1 MAQLPRYQRLGVK
14 TRQPQN
20 LDFADTREQAAL
32 SQNLSQQLNRM
43 SNFAFQKAGER
54 AVERGEERVQE
65 EGAIATLGDID
76 KRGGPRTIA
85 DKAAYALGSRVAV
98 AEVQNAAEIEI
109 SRILT
114 EAEKSGTAFST
125 VQSQL
130 ADVTDGYS
138 ESLRVI
144 DPAASSV
151 LKVNLEGAT
160 GKATERYSNY
170 YVKLQAQ
177 RQAAKRS
184 EAADRSFN
192 SVLSDAILPGMTVEK
207 LGENIAAEADLLL
220 GLGATEKQADAFYEK
235 TFNAAYREKLT
246 YDFNTAPLEEKQRLL
261 TAMETTALPGMSLTQ
276 TQSVRKSLNADY
288 NSALQVTRGES
299 NSIVSSVNEY
309 EILIAKGGK
318 LPLKAINNLQD
329 RADNLGDQG
338 AAASA
343 AIAELEFNAENA
355 TTYRKM
361 NVEELASEV
370 NDLKSG
376 ITGMGGS
383 GIDTLLEAETLQV
396 AQAYLTAANKS
407 IKNAATEQKAEFQP
421 KIDAANAQL
430 KTLQDVVDE
439 GIAVDINALT
449 DLLSDINDIPDSLT
463 DGLQDELNTL
473 IATGDLGNTLRE
485 YTPSQVANYIS
496 GLQEEGV
503 DTAIELK
510 QLNLAEKML
519 KNMEI
524 QLADDPLTYAM
535 NVVVL
540 DSNGKP
546 VQIDGILPTAESMSL
561 VANLKKRVVDAQI
574 IASKYN
580 IEPKYF
586 TSQERDLLTEFLRSG
601 GASGTMPDSD
611 PSKHTSNRLKLMG
624 FLGAL
629 VEGGGSATP
638 DMLAELSKTAPAFA
652 GIGALMSEGRPTAAN
667 HALRGKEYI
676 DAGNKPAGLSD
687 IYTEPEFKGMTS
699 QALRFSPDTETV
711 IRENAELI
719 YADLAREEIDFNAE
733 KWVMSIEMATG
744 MQTRG
749 RKSYGGI
756 QEVRGRMTLLPP
768 DVTPDDLEDALSS
781 LTSEMAFEVSG
792 INLSPGILNAI
803 PNNSDFQV
811 ISAGG
816 DKAAITFGKDAYGT
830 PTYIKDSSGNPFFF
844 DISNLVDLSKA
855 SGN

>member
-1 MAQLPRYQRLGVK
+1 MAQLPRYQRLGVT

-76 KRGGPRTIA
+76 KKGGPRTIA

-114 EAEKSGTAFST
+114 EAEKNGTAFST

-177 RQAAKRS
+177 RQAAKRA

-192 SVLSDAILPGMTVEK
+192 SALSDAILPGMTVEK
-207 LGENIAAEADLLL
+207 LGESIAAEADLLR
-220 GLGATEKQADAFYEK
+220 GMGASEKKADAFYEK

-299 NSIVSSVNEY
+299 NSIVSSVNEL
-309 EILIAKGGK
+309 EILIAKGGTPSTK
-318 LPLKAINNLQD
+318 EIKVLQD

-338 AAASA
+338 AGASA

-355 TTYRKM
+355 ATYRKM
-361 NVEELASEV
+361 SVEDLASEV

-485 YTPSQVANYIS
+485 YTPSQVAGYLS
-496 GLQEEGV
+496 GLREEGV
-503 DTAIELK
+503 YTALELK

-519 KNMEI
+519 KNMET

-535 NVVVL
+535 NVGVK
-540 DSNGKP
+540 DSNNNT
-546 VQIDGILPTAESMSL
+546 VQISGITATPENPD
-561 VANLKKRVVDAQI
+561 VTANVKKRVADAQI
-574 IASKYN
+574 IASKYG
-580 IEPKYF
+580 IEPKFF
-586 TSQERDLLTEFLRSG
+586 TAQERDLLTEFLQSE
-601 GASGTMPDSD
+601 STD
-611 PSKHTSNRLKLMG
+611 RLQIMG
-624 FLGAL
+624 FLGAM
-629 VEGGGSATP
+629 VDGGGSSTP
-638 DMLAELSKTAPAFA
+638 DMLAEISDTAPGFA
-652 GIGALMSEGRPTAAN
+652 GIGALISENRPTAAN
-667 HALRGKEYI
+667 HALRGMEFIK
-676 DAGNKPAGLSD
+676 AGNKPAGLSA
-687 IYTEPEFKGMTS
+687 IYTEPEFVGRTG
-699 QALRFSPDTETV
+699 QALRYSPKTLNV

-719 YADLAREEIDFNAE
+719 YADIARTETDFNAD
-733 KWVMSIEMATG
+733 KWVSAIEMASG
-744 MQTRG
+744 MKTVG
-749 RKSYGGI
+749 NKSYGGI
-756 QEVRGRMTLLPP
+756 QEVRGQMTLLPP
-768 DVTPDDLEDALSS
+768 EVTPDDLEDALSS
-781 LTSEMAFEVSG
+781 LTSEMAFEISG
-792 INLSPGILNAI
+792 INLSSGMVNAI
-803 PNNSDFQV
+803 SKRNYFKV
-811 ISAGG
+811 VSAGG
-816 DKAAITFGKDAYGT
+816 DKAAITFDVDAYGN
-830 PTYIKDSSGNPFFF
+830 PTYVKDSDGNPFFF
-844 DISNLVDLSKA
+844 DISKLVDLSKT

>member
-207 LGENIAAEADLLL
+207 LGENIAAEADLLR

-288 NSALQVTRGES
+288 SSALQVTRGES
-299 NSIVSSVNEY
+299 NSIVSSVNEL
-309 EILIAKGGK
+309 EILIAKGGTPSTK
-318 LPLKAINNLQD
+318 EINVLQG

-355 TTYRKM
+355 ATYRKM
-361 NVEELASEV
+361 SVEDLASEV

-519 KNMEI
+519 TNMEI

-540 DSNGKP
+540 DSNGNT
-546 VQIDGILPTAESMSL
+546 VQIDGILPTPDSPD
-561 VANLKKRVVDAQI
+561 VTANVKKRVADAQI
-574 IASKYN
+574 IASKYG
-580 IEPKYF
+580 IKPKFF
-586 TSQERDLLTEFLRSG
+586 TAQERDLLTEFLQSEN
-601 GASGTMPDSD
+601 TD
-611 PSKHTSNRLKLMG
+611 RLQILG
-624 FLGAL
+624 FLGAM
-629 VEGGGSATP
+629 VDGGGSSTP
-638 DMLAELSKTAPAFA
+638 DMLAEISDTAPGFA
-652 GIGALMSEGRPTAAN
+652 GIGALISEDRPTAAN
-667 HALRGKEYI
+667 HALRGMEYI
-676 DAGNKPAGLSD
+676 KAGNKPAGLSA
-687 IYTEPEFKGMTS
+687 IYTEPEFVAITG
-699 QALRFSPDTETV
+699 QALRYSPKTINV

-719 YADLAREEIDFNAE
+719 YADIARTETDFNAD
-733 KWVMSIEMATG
+733 KWVSAIEMASG
-744 MQTRG
+744 MKTVG
-749 RKSYGGI
+749 NKSYGGI
-756 QEVRGRMTLLPP
+756 QEVRGQMTLLPP
-768 DVTPDDLEDALSS
+768 EVTPDDLEDALSS

-792 INLSPGILNAI
+792 INLSSGMVNAI
-803 PNNSDFQV
+803 SKRNEFKV

-816 DKAAITFGKDAYGT
+816 DKAAITFDEDAYGN
-830 PTYIKDSSGNPFFF
+830 PTYVKDSDGNPFFF
-844 DISNLVDLSKA
+844 DISKLVDLSKA

>member
-1 MAQLPRYQRLGVK
+1 MAQLPRYQRLGVR

-207 LGENIAAEADLLL
+207 LGENIAAEADLLR

-261 TAMETTALPGMSLTQ
+261 TAMETTALPGMSLTE
-276 TQSVRKSLNADY
+276 TQSVRKSLNAGY
-288 NSALQVTRGES
+288 NSALRVTTGES
-299 NSIVSSVNEY
+299 NSIVSSVDEL
-309 EILIAKGGK
+309 ETLLAMGGTPSPK
-318 LPLKAINNLQD
+318 QIEVLQE

-338 AAASA
+338 AGARA

-355 TTYRKM
+355 ATYRKM
-361 NVEELASEV
+361 SVEDLASEV

-396 AQAYLTAANKS
+396 AQAYLTIANKN

-421 KIDAANAQL
+421 KIDAAVAQL
-430 KTLQDVVDE
+430 GTLQDVVDK
-439 GIAVDINALT
+439 GIPVDPSAIA
-449 DLLSDINDIPDSLT
+449 DLLSDLDDIPASLT
-463 DGLQDELNTL
+463 DGFQDEVNAL
-473 IATGDLGNTLRE
+473 ILTGELGDTLRG

-503 DTAIELK
+503 DTALELK

-540 DSNGKP
+540 DSNGNA
-546 VQIDGILPTAESMSL
+546 VQINGILPTPDSPD
-561 VANLKKRVVDAQI
+561 VTANVKKRVADAQI
-574 IASKYN
+574 IASKYG
-580 IEPKYF
+580 IKPKYF
-586 TSQERDLLTEFLRSG
+586 TAQERDLLTEFLQSEN
-601 GASGTMPDSD
+601 TD
-611 PSKHTSNRLKLMG
+611 RLQILG
-624 FLGAL
+624 FLGAM
-629 VEGGGSATP
+629 VDGGGSSTP
-638 DMLAELSKTAPAFA
+638 DMLAEISDTAPGFA
-652 GIGALMSEGRPTAAN
+652 GIGALISEDRPTAAN
-667 HALRGKEYI
+667 HALRGMEYI
-676 DAGNKPAGLSD
+676 KAGNKPAGLSA
-687 IYTEPEFKGMTS
+687 IYTDPEFVGITG
-699 QALRFSPDTETV
+699 QALRYSPKTLNV

-719 YADLAREEIDFNAE
+719 YADLARTETDFNAE
-733 KWVMSIEMATG
+733 KWVSAIEMAAG
-744 MQTRG
+744 MKTVG
-749 RKSYGGI
+749 NKSYGGI
-756 QEVRGRMTLLPP
+756 QEVRGQMTLLPP
-768 DVTPDDLEDALSS
+768 EVTPDDLEDALSS

-792 INLSPGILNAI
+792 ISLSNGMVNAI
-803 PNNSDFQV
+803 SKRNYFKV

-816 DKAAITFGKDAYGT
+816 DKAAITFKEDAYGN
-830 PTYIKDSSGNPFFF
+830 PTYVKDSDGNPFFF
-844 DISNLVDLSKA
+844 DISKLVDLSKA

>member
-207 LGENIAAEADLLL
+207 LGENIAAEADLLR

-355 TTYRKM
+355 ATYRKM
-361 NVEELASEV
+361 SVEDLASEV

-421 KIDAANAQL
+421 KIDAAVAQL
-430 KTLQDVVDE
+430 GTLQDVVDK
-439 GIAVDINALT
+439 GIPVDPSAIA
-449 DLLSDINDIPDSLT
+449 DLLSDLDDIPASLT
-463 DGLQDELNTL
+463 DGFQDEVNAL
-473 IATGDLGNTLRE
+473 ILTGELGDTLRG

-503 DTAIELK
+503 DTALELK

-519 KNMEI
+519 KNMET

-540 DSNGKP
+540 DSNGNA
-546 VQIDGILPTAESMSL
+546 VQINGILPTPDSPD
-561 VANLKKRVVDAQI
+561 VTANVKKRVADAQI
-574 IASKYN
+574 IASKYG
-580 IEPKYF
+580 IKPKYF
-586 TSQERDLLTEFLRSG
+586 TAQERDLLTEFLQSEN
-601 GASGTMPDSD
+601 TD
-611 PSKHTSNRLKLMG
+611 RLQILG
-624 FLGAL
+624 FLGAM
-629 VEGGGSATP
+629 VDGGGSSTP
-638 DMLAELSKTAPAFA
+638 DMLAEISDTAPGFA
-652 GIGALMSEGRPTAAN
+652 GIGALISEDRPTAAN
-667 HALRGKEYI
+667 HALRGMEYI
-676 DAGNKPAGLSD
+676 KAGNKPAGLSA
-687 IYTEPEFKGMTS
+687 IYTDPEFVGITG
-699 QALRFSPDTETV
+699 QALRYSPKTLNV

-719 YADLAREEIDFNAE
+719 YADLARTETDFNAE
-733 KWVMSIEMATG
+733 KWVSAIEMAAG
-744 MQTRG
+744 MKTVG
-749 RKSYGGI
+749 NKSYGGI
-756 QEVRGRMTLLPP
+756 QEVRGQMTLLPP
-768 DVTPDDLEDALSS
+768 EVTPDDLEDALSS

-792 INLSPGILNAI
+792 ISLSNGMVNAI
-803 PNNSDFQV
+803 SKRNYFKV

-816 DKAAITFGKDAYGT
+816 DKAAITFKEDAYGN
-830 PTYIKDSSGNPFFF
+830 PTYVKDSDGNPFFF
-844 DISNLVDLSKA
+844 DISKLVDLSKT

>member
-1 MAQLPRYQRLGVK
+1 MAQLPRYQRLGVR

-20 LDFADTREQAAL
+20 LDFADTREQASL
-32 SQNLSQQLNRM
+32 SSNLSQQLNRM

-177 RQAAKRS
+177 RQAAKRA
-184 EAADRSFN
+184 EAADRSFD

-207 LGENIAAEADLLL
+207 LGENIAAEADLLR

-421 KIDAANAQL
+421 KIDAAVAQL
-430 KTLQDVVDE
+430 GTLQDVVDK
-439 GIAVDINALT
+439 GIPVDINAIT
-449 DLLSDINDIPDSLT
+449 DLLSDINDIPDSLN

-473 IATGDLGNTLRE
+473 ITTGDLGNTLRE
-485 YTPSQVANYIS
+485 YTPSQVADYIS

-503 DTAIELK
+503 DTALELK

-519 KNMEI
+519 TNMET

-540 DSNGKP
+540 DSNGNA
-546 VQIDGILPTAESMSL
+546 VQINGILPTPDSPD
-561 VANLKKRVVDAQI
+561 VTANVKKRVADAQI
-574 IASKYN
+574 IASKYG
-580 IEPKYF
+580 IKPKYF
-586 TSQERDLLTEFLRSG
+586 TAQERDLLTEFLQSEN
-601 GASGTMPDSD
+601 TD
-611 PSKHTSNRLKLMG
+611 RLQILG
-624 FLGAL
+624 FLGAM
-629 VEGGGSATP
+629 VDGGGSSTP
-638 DMLAELSKTAPAFA
+638 DMLAEISDTAPGFA
-652 GIGALMSEGRPTAAN
+652 GIGALISEDRPTAAN
-667 HALRGKEYI
+667 HALRGMEYI
-676 DAGNKPAGLSD
+676 KAGNKPAGLSA
-687 IYTEPEFKGMTS
+687 IYTDPEFVGITG
-699 QALRFSPDTETV
+699 QALRYSPKTLNV

-719 YADLAREEIDFNAE
+719 YADLARTETDFNAE
-733 KWVMSIEMATG
+733 KWVSAIEMAAG
-744 MQTRG
+744 MKTVG
-749 RKSYGGI
+749 NKSYGGI
-756 QEVRGRMTLLPP
+756 QEVRGQMTLLPP
-768 DVTPDDLEDALSS
+768 EVTPDDLEDALSS

-792 INLSPGILNAI
+792 ISLSNGMVNAI
-803 PNNSDFQV
+803 SKRNYFKV

-816 DKAAITFGKDAYGT
+816 DKAAITFKEDAYGN
-830 PTYIKDSSGNPFFF
+830 PTYVKDSDGNPFFF
-844 DISNLVDLSKA
+844 DISKLVDLSKT

>member
-1 MAQLPRYQRLGVK
+1 MAQLPRYQRLGVR

-76 KRGGPRTIA
+76 KKGGPRTIA

-207 LGENIAAEADLLL
+207 LGENIAAEADLLR

-288 NSALQVTRGES
+288 SSALQVTRGES
-299 NSIVSSVNEY
+299 NSIVSSVNEL
-309 EILIAKGGK
+309 EILIAKGGTPSTK
-318 LPLKAINNLQD
+318 EIDVLQG

-355 TTYRKM
+355 ATYRKM

-421 KIDAANAQL
+421 KIDAAVAQL
-430 KTLQDVVDE
+430 GTLQDVVDK
-439 GIAVDINALT
+439 GIPVDPSAIA
-449 DLLSDINDIPDSLT
+449 DLLSDLDDIPASLT
-463 DGLQDELNTL
+463 DGFQDEVNAL
-473 IATGDLGNTLRE
+473 ILTGELGDTLRG

-503 DTAIELK
+503 DTALELK

-519 KNMEI
+519 TNMEI

-540 DSNGKP
+540 DSNGNP
-546 VQIDGILPTAESMSL
+546 VQINGILPTPDSPD
-561 VANLKKRVVDAQI
+561 VTANVKKRVADAQI
-574 IASKYN
+574 IASKYG
-580 IEPKYF
+580 IKPKFF
-586 TSQERDLLTEFLRSG
+586 TAQERDLLTEFLQSEN
-601 GASGTMPDSD
+601 TD
-611 PSKHTSNRLKLMG
+611 RLQILG
-624 FLGAL
+624 FLGAM
-629 VEGGGSATP
+629 VDGGGSSTP
-638 DMLAELSKTAPAFA
+638 DMLAEISDTAPGFA
-652 GIGALMSEGRPTAAN
+652 GIGALISEDRPTAAN
-667 HALRGKEYI
+667 HALRGMEYI
-676 DAGNKPAGLSD
+676 KAGNKPAGLSA
-687 IYTEPEFKGMTS
+687 IYTEPEFVAITG
-699 QALRFSPDTETV
+699 QALRYSPKTINV

-719 YADLAREEIDFNAE
+719 YADIARTETDFNAD
-733 KWVMSIEMATG
+733 KWVSAIEMASG
-744 MQTRG
+744 MKTVG
-749 RKSYGGI
+749 NKSYGGI
-756 QEVRGRMTLLPP
+756 QEVRGQMTLLPP
-768 DVTPDDLEDALSS
+768 EVTPDDLEDALSS

-803 PNNSDFQV
+803 PNSSDFQV

-816 DKAAITFGKDAYGT
+816 DKAAITFKEDANGIPRYV
-830 PTYIKDSSGNPFFF
+830 KDSDGNPFFF
-844 DISNLVDLSKA
+844 DISKLVELSKA

>member
-1 MAQLPRYQRLGVK
+1 MAQLPRYQRLGVR

-20 LDFADTREQAAL
+20 LDFADTREQASL
-32 SQNLSQQLNRM
+32 SSNLSQQLNRM

-207 LGENIAAEADLLL
+207 LGENIAAEADLLR

-421 KIDAANAQL
+421 KIDAAVAQL
-430 KTLQDVVDE
+430 GTLQDVVDK
-439 GIAVDINALT
+439 GIPVDINAIT
-449 DLLSDINDIPDSLT
+449 DLLSDINDIPDSLN

-473 IATGDLGNTLRE
+473 ITTGDLGNTLRE
-485 YTPSQVANYIS
+485 YTPSQVADYIS

-503 DTAIELK
+503 DTALELK

-519 KNMEI
+519 TNMEI

-540 DSNGKP
+540 DSNGNA
-546 VQIDGILPTAESMSL
+546 VQINGILPTPDSPD
-561 VANLKKRVVDAQI
+561 VTANVKKRVADAQI
-574 IASKYN
+574 IASKYG
-580 IEPKYF
+580 IKPKYF
-586 TSQERDLLTEFLRSG
+586 TAQERDLLTEFLQSEN
-601 GASGTMPDSD
+601 TD
-611 PSKHTSNRLKLMG
+611 RLQILG
-624 FLGAL
+624 FLGAM
-629 VEGGGSATP
+629 VDGGGSSTP
-638 DMLAELSKTAPAFA
+638 DMLAEISDTAPGFA
-652 GIGALMSEGRPTAAN
+652 GIGALISEDRPTAAN
-667 HALRGKEYI
+667 HALRGMEYI
-676 DAGNKPAGLSD
+676 KAGNKPAGLSA
-687 IYTEPEFKGMTS
+687 IYTDPEFVGITG
-699 QALRFSPDTETV
+699 QALRYSPKTLNV

-719 YADLAREEIDFNAE
+719 YADLARTETDFNAE
-733 KWVMSIEMATG
+733 KWVSAIEMAAG
-744 MQTRG
+744 MKTVG
-749 RKSYGGI
+749 NKSYGGI
-756 QEVRGRMTLLPP
+756 QEVRGQMTLLPP
-768 DVTPDDLEDALSS
+768 EVTPDDLEDALSS

-792 INLSPGILNAI
+792 ISLSNGMVNAI
-803 PNNSDFQV
+803 SKRNYFKV

-816 DKAAITFGKDAYGT
+816 DKAAITFKEDAYGN
-830 PTYIKDSSGNPFFF
+830 PTYVKDSDGNPFFF
-844 DISNLVDLSKA
+844 DISKLVDLSKT

>member
-1 MAQLPRYQRLGVK
+1 MAQLPRYQKLGVR

-20 LDFADTREQAAL
+20 LDFADTREQASL

-85 DKAAYALGSRVAV
+85 DEAAYALGSRVAV

-125 VQSQL
+125 VQAQL

-177 RQAAKRS
+177 RQATKRAN
-184 EAADRSFN
+184 AADRSFK
-192 SVLSDAILPGMTVEK
+192 STLADAILPGMTVEK
-207 LGENIAAEADLLL
+207 LGESIAAEADLLR
-220 GLGATEKQADAFYEK
+220 GMGATEKQANDFYEK

-261 TAMETTALPGMSLTQ
+261 TDMETMALPGMSLTQ

-299 NSIVSSVNEY
+299 NSIVSSVNA
-309 EILIAKGGK
+309 LGTLLAKGGD
-318 LPLKAINNLQD
+318 PSLKEIADLQE
-329 RADNLGDQG
+329 RANNLGDQG
-338 AAASA
+338 AGARAAL
-343 AIAELEFNAENA
+343 AELEFNAENA
-355 TTYRKM
+355 ATYRKM
-361 NVEELASEV
+361 NVEELASEI

-421 KIDAANAQL
+421 KIDAAGAQL
-430 KTLQDVVDE
+430 KTLQDVVDQ
-439 GIAVDINALT
+439 GISVDQLAIEKLLY
-449 DLLSDINDIPDSLT
+449 DLDDIPDSLI
-463 DGLQDELNTL
+463 DGFQDEVNTL
-473 IATGDLGNTLRE
+473 IETNLLGDRLRG
-485 YTPSQVANYIS
+485 YTPSEIAGYLS
-496 GLQEEGV
+496 GLREEGV
-503 DTAIELK
+503 NTAIELK

-519 KNMEI
+519 NNMET

-535 NVVVL
+535 NVGVK
-540 DSNGKP
+540 DSSNST
-546 VQIDGILPTAESMSL
+546 VQISGINATPDSPDVTA
-561 VANLKKRVVDAQI
+561 NIKKRVADAQI
-574 IASKYN
+574 IASKYR

-586 TSQERDLLTEFLRSG
+586 TAQERDSLTEFLQSE
-601 GASGTMPDSD
+601 STD
-611 PSKHTSNRLKLMG
+611 RLQIMG
-624 FLGAL
+624 FLGAM
-629 VEGGGSATP
+629 VDGGGSATP
-638 DMLAELSKTAPAFA
+638 DMLAEISDYAPGFA
-652 GIGALMSEGRPTAAN
+652 GIGALISEGRPTAAN
-667 HALRGKEYI
+667 HALRGMEYI
-676 DAGNKPAGLSD
+676 KAGNKPAGLSA
-687 IYTEPEFKGMTS
+687 IYTEPEFVGITG
-699 QALRFSPDTETV
+699 QALRYSPKTLNV

-719 YADLAREEIDFNAE
+719 YADTARTEVDFNAE
-733 KWVMSIEMATG
+733 KWKSAIEMAAG
-744 MQTRG
+744 MKTIG

-756 QEVRGRMTLLPP
+756 QEVRGQMTLLPP
-768 DVTPDDLEDALSS
+768 EVTPDDLEDALSS
-781 LTSEMAFEVSG
+781 ITPDMAFEVSG
-792 INLSPGILNAI
+792 ISLSTGMVNAI
-803 PNNSDFQV
+803 SKRNSYKV

-816 DKAAITFGKDAYGT
+816 DKAAITFDEDSYGN
-830 PTYIKDSSGNPFFF
+830 PTYVKDSDGNPFFF
-844 DISNLVDLSKA
+844 DISKLVDLSKA

>member
-1 MAQLPRYQRLGVK
+1 MAQLPRYQRLGVT

-76 KRGGPRTIA
+76 KKGGPRTIA

-114 EAEKSGTAFST
+114 EAEKNGTAFST

-177 RQAAKRS
+177 RQAAKRA

-192 SVLSDAILPGMTVEK
+192 SALSDAILPGMTVEK
-207 LGENIAAEADLLL
+207 LGESIAAEADLLR
-220 GLGATEKQADAFYEK
+220 GMGASEKKADAFYEK

-299 NSIVSSVNEY
+299 NSIVSSVNEL
-309 EILIAKGGK
+309 EILIAKGGTPSTK
-318 LPLKAINNLQD
+318 EIKVLQD

-338 AAASA
+338 AGASA

-355 TTYRKM
+355 ATYRKM
-361 NVEELASEV
+361 SVEDLASEV

-485 YTPSQVANYIS
+485 YTPSQVAGYLS
-496 GLQEEGV
+496 GLREEGV
-503 DTAIELK
+503 DTALELK

-519 KNMEI
+519 KNMET

-535 NVVVL
+535 NVGVK
-540 DSNGKP
+540 DSNNNT
-546 VQIDGILPTAESMSL
+546 VQISGITATPENPD
-561 VANLKKRVVDAQI
+561 VTANVKKRVADAQI
-574 IASKYN
+574 IASKYG
-580 IEPKYF
+580 IEPKFF
-586 TSQERDLLTEFLRSG
+586 TAQERDLLTEFLQSE
-601 GASGTMPDSD
+601 STD
-611 PSKHTSNRLKLMG
+611 RLQIMG
-624 FLGAL
+624 FLGAM
-629 VEGGGSATP
+629 VDGGGSSTP
-638 DMLAELSKTAPAFA
+638 DMLAEISDTAPGFA
-652 GIGALMSEGRPTAAN
+652 GIGALISENRPTAAN
-667 HALRGKEYI
+667 HALRGMEFIK
-676 DAGNKPAGLSD
+676 AGNKPAGLSA
-687 IYTEPEFKGMTS
+687 IYTEPEFVGRTG
-699 QALRFSPDTETV
+699 QALRYSPKTLNV

-719 YADLAREEIDFNAE
+719 YADIARTETDFNAD
-733 KWVMSIEMATG
+733 KWVSAIEMASG
-744 MQTRG
+744 MKTVG
-749 RKSYGGI
+749 NKSYGGI
-756 QEVRGRMTLLPP
+756 QEVRGQMTLLPP
-768 DVTPDDLEDALSS
+768 EVTPDDLEDALSS
-781 LTSEMAFEVSG
+781 LTSEMAFEISG
-792 INLSPGILNAI
+792 INLSSGMVNAI
-803 PNNSDFQV
+803 SKRNYFKV
-811 ISAGG
+811 VSAGG
-816 DKAAITFGKDAYGT
+816 DKAAITFDVDAYGN
-830 PTYIKDSSGNPFFF
+830 PTYVKDSDGNPFFF
-844 DISNLVDLSKA
+844 DISKLVDLSKT

>member
-1 MAQLPRYQRLGVK
+1 MAQLPRYQRLGVT

-76 KRGGPRTIA
+76 KKGGPRTIA

-114 EAEKSGTAFST
+114 EAEKNGTAFST

-177 RQAAKRS
+177 RQAAKRA

-192 SVLSDAILPGMTVEK
+192 SALSDAILPGMTVEK
-207 LGENIAAEADLLL
+207 LGESIAAEADLLR
-220 GLGATEKQADAFYEK
+220 GMGASEKKADAFYEK

-299 NSIVSSVNEY
+299 NSIVSSVNEL
-309 EILIAKGGK
+309 EILIAKGGTPSTK
-318 LPLKAINNLQD
+318 EIKVLQD

-338 AAASA
+338 AGASA

-355 TTYRKM
+355 ATYRKM
-361 NVEELASEV
+361 SVEDLASEV

-485 YTPSQVANYIS
+485 YTPSQVAGYLS
-496 GLQEEGV
+496 GLREEGV
-503 DTAIELK
+503 DTALELK

-519 KNMEI
+519 KNMET

-535 NVVVL
+535 NVGVK
-540 DSNGKP
+540 DSNNNT
-546 VQIDGILPTAESMSL
+546 VQISGITATPENPD
-561 VANLKKRVVDAQI
+561 VTANVKKRVADAQI
-574 IASKYN
+574 IASKYG
-580 IEPKYF
+580 IKPKFF
-586 TSQERDLLTEFLRSG
+586 TAQERDLLTEFLQSE
-601 GASGTMPDSD
+601 STD
-611 PSKHTSNRLKLMG
+611 RLQIMG
-624 FLGAL
+624 FLGAM
-629 VEGGGSATP
+629 VDGGGSSTP
-638 DMLAELSKTAPAFA
+638 DMLAEISDTAPGFA
-652 GIGALMSEGRPTAAN
+652 GIGALISENRPTAAN
-667 HALRGKEYI
+667 HALRGMEFIK
-676 DAGNKPAGLSD
+676 AGNKPAGLSA
-687 IYTEPEFKGMTS
+687 IYTEPEFVGRTG
-699 QALRFSPDTETV
+699 QALRYSPKTLNV

-719 YADLAREEIDFNAE
+719 YADIARTETDFNAD
-733 KWVMSIEMATG
+733 KWVSAIEMASG
-744 MQTRG
+744 MKTVG
-749 RKSYGGI
+749 NKSYGGI
-756 QEVRGRMTLLPP
+756 QEVRGQMTLLPP
-768 DVTPDDLEDALSS
+768 EVTPDDLEDALSS
-781 LTSEMAFEVSG
+781 LTSEMAFEISG
-792 INLSPGILNAI
+792 INLSSGMVNAI
-803 PNNSDFQV
+803 SKRNYFKV
-811 ISAGG
+811 VSAGG
-816 DKAAITFGKDAYGT
+816 DKAAITFDVDAYGN
-830 PTYIKDSSGNPFFF
+830 PTYVKDSDGNPFFF
-844 DISNLVDLSKA
+844 DISKLVDLSKT

>member
-1 MAQLPRYQRLGVK
+1 MAQLPRYQRLGVR

-177 RQAAKRS
+177 RQAAKRA

-192 SVLSDAILPGMTVEK
+192 SALSDAILPGMTVEK
-207 LGENIAAEADLLL
+207 LGESIAAEVDLLR

-299 NSIVSSVNEY
+299 NSIVSSVNEL
-309 EILIAKGGK
+309 EILIAKGGTPSPK
-318 LPLKAINNLQD
+318 QIEVLQE

-338 AAASA
+338 AGASA

-355 TTYRKM
+355 ATYRKM
-361 NVEELASEV
+361 SVEDLASEV

-546 VQIDGILPTAESMSL
+546 VQIDGILPTPESMSL

-586 TSQERDLLTEFLRSG
+586 TAQERDLLTEFLRSEN
-601 GASGTMPDSD
+601 TD
-611 PSKHTSNRLKLMG
+611 RLQLLSV
-624 FLGAL
+624 LGAL

-652 GIGALMSEGRPTAAN
+652 GIGALMSEDRPTAAN

-676 DAGNKPAGLSD
+676 DAGNKPSGLSD

-711 IRENAELI
+711 IRETAELI
-719 YADLAREEIDFNAE
+719 YADLAREETDFNAK

-744 MQTRG
+744 MKTVG
-749 RKSYGGI
+749 NKSYGGI

-768 DVTPDDLEDALSS
+768 EVTPDDLEDALSS

-816 DKAAITFGKDAYGT
+816 NKAAIIFGKDAYGR
-830 PTYIKDSSGNPFFF
+830 
-844 DISNLVDLSKA
+844 SKQ
-855 SGN
+855 SVR